1 MTTAAVVAGSAEKSR
16 PLRRDAL
23 RNRQRILEAA
33 RELFAER
40 GIEVTLD
47 DIAHR
52 AGLGVGTV
60 YRRFPDRESLVE
72 ALFEQSIDEIVEVA
86 DRALTMPD
94 AAQGLLRLLTH
105 LAQMQACDR
114 GLRDVMLSTAY
125 GHDRVARARERL
137 VPAIDRVLAR
147 AQAEGGV
154 RDDLRPGD
162 IPLLEVMICATAQYS
177 EKVSPELWQR
187 YLALLFDGLCARR
200 DHASELPRPALSE
213 AALDEVMHSWT
224 PPRR

>member
-1 MTTAAVVAGSAEKSR
+1 MTTAPVASDQGERRR

-23 RNRQRILEAA
+23 RNRQLILAAA

-60 YRRFPDRESLVE
+60 YRRFADRESLVE
-72 ALFEQSIDEIVEVA
+72 ALFEQGIDEIVAVA
-86 DRALTMPD
+86 ERALNAPD
-94 AAQGLLRLLTH
+94 AAAGLLDLLTDMTR
-105 LAQMQACDR
+105 MQTCDR
-114 GLRDVMLSTAY
+114 GLRDVMLSSAY

-137 VPAIDRVLAR
+137 VPAVTRVLER

-154 RDDLRPGD
+154 RGDLRPSD
-162 IPLLEVMICATAQYS
+162 IPLLEMMVCAASQYA
-177 EKVSPELWQR
+177 ETVDPDLWRR
-187 YLALLFDGLCARR
+187 YLTLLFDGLCARR
-200 DHASELPRPALSE
+200 ESPTELPVPALAESSL
-213 AALDEVMHSWT
+213 AEVMRCWT